1 MEEIT
6 LNNYTRQKL
15 QREIRKYYLA
25 KEGLLAVDEKI
36 RELQDKKLRVKGI
49 DMSVAPNF
57 DGGSRYEDSLL
68 DIISD
73 LDMLE
78 KNKKIMLQRC
88 KVVEKCFDGM
98 KEFEKELLLKMY
110 GERCN
115 IDKLCRHFNYS
126 RGNLYKIS
134 TRALE
139 EFGLLLYAED

>member
-1 MEEIT
+1 MT
-6 LNNYTRQKL
+6 
-15 QREIRKYYLA
+15 
-25 KEGLLAVDEKI
+25 KEGLLAVDEKM

-57 DGGSRYEDSLL
+57 GGGSRYEDSLL

-78 KNKKIMLQRC
+78 KNKKIMLQSC
-88 KVVEKCFDGM
+88 KAVEKCFERM

-115 IDKLCRHFNYS
+115 IDKLCRHYSYS

-134 TRALE
+134 NRALE

>member
-1 MEEIT
+1 MT
-6 LNNYTRQKL
+6 
-15 QREIRKYYLA
+15 
-25 KEGLLAVDEKI
+25 KEGLLAVDEKM

-49 DMSVAPNF
+49 DMSVAPNYG
-57 DGGSRYEDSLL
+57 GGSRYEDSLL

-78 KNKKIMLQRC
+78 KNKKIMLQSCRA
-88 KVVEKCFDGM
+88 VEKCFEGM

-115 IDKLCRHFNYS
+115 IDKLCRHYSYS

-134 TRALE
+134 NRALE
-139 EFGLLLYAED
+139 EFGLFLYAED

>member
-1 MEEIT
+1 MT
-6 LNNYTRQKL
+6 
-15 QREIRKYYLA
+15 
-25 KEGLLAVDEKI
+25 KEGLLAVDEKMI
-36 RELQDKKLRVKGI
+36 ELQDKKLRVKGI

-57 DGGSRYEDSLL
+57 GGGSRYEDSLL

-78 KNKKIMLQRC
+78 KNKKIMLQSC
-88 KVVEKCFDGM
+88 KAVEKCFEGM

-115 IDKLCRHFNYS
+115 IDKLCRHYSYS

-134 TRALE
+134 NRALE

>member
-1 MEEIT
+1 MT
-6 LNNYTRQKL
+6 
-15 QREIRKYYLA
+15 
-25 KEGLLAVDEKI
+25 KEGLLAVDEKM

-57 DGGSRYEDSLL
+57 GGGSRYEDSLL

-78 KNKKIMLQRC
+78 KNKKIMLQSC
-88 KVVEKCFDGM
+88 KAVEKCFEGM

-115 IDKLCRHFNYS
+115 IDKLCRHYSYS

-134 TRALE
+134 NRALE

>member
-1 MEEIT
+1 MT
-6 LNNYTRQKL
+6 
-15 QREIRKYYLA
+15 

>member
-1 MEEIT
+1 MT
-6 LNNYTRQKL
+6 
-15 QREIRKYYLA
+15 
-25 KEGLLAVDEKI
+25 KEGLLAVDEKM

-57 DGGSRYEDSLL
+57 GGASRYEDSLL

-78 KNKKIMLQRC
+78 KNKKKMQQSC
-88 KVVEKCFDGM
+88 KAVEKCFEGM

-115 IDKLCRHFNYS
+115 IDKLCRHYSYS

-134 TRALE
+134 NKALE
-139 EFGLLLYAED
+139 EFGLFLYAED

>member
-1 MEEIT
+1 
-6 LNNYTRQKL
+6 LNSYTRNKL
-15 QREIRKYYLA
+15 SREIRKYYLT
-25 KEGLLAVDEKI
+25 KERLLAVDEKM

-57 DGGSRYEDSLL
+57 GGGSRYEDSLL

-78 KNKKIMLQRC
+78 KNKKIMLQSC
-88 KVVEKCFDGM
+88 KAVEKCFEGM

-115 IDKLCRHFNYS
+115 IDKLCRHYSYS

-134 TRALE
+134 NRALE

>member
-1 MEEIT
+1 M
-6 LNNYTRQKL
+6 NSYTRQKL
-15 QREIRKYYLA
+15 QREIRKYYLN
-25 KEGLLAVDEKI
+25 KEGLIAVDEKME
-36 RELQDKKLRVKGI
+36 ELKDRKMRVKGI
-49 DMSVAPNF
+49 DMSAIPNF
-57 DGGSRYEDSLL
+57 GGGIRYEDSLL

-78 KNKKIMLQRC
+78 KNKKIMVQSC
-88 KVVEKCFDGM
+88 SVVEKCFMGM

-115 IDKLCRHFNYS
+115 IDKLCRHYSYS

-134 TRALE
+134 NRALE

>member
-1 MEEIT
+1 M
-6 LNNYTRQKL
+6 NNYTRQKL

>member
-1 MEEIT
+1 M
-6 LNNYTRQKL
+6 NNYTRNKL
-15 QREIRKYYLA
+15 AREIRKYYLA
-25 KEGLLAVDEKI
+25 KEGLLAVDEKM

-49 DMSVAPNF
+49 DMSVASNF

-73 LDMLE
+73 IDMLE

>member
-1 MEEIT
+1 MT
-6 LNNYTRQKL
+6 KD
-15 QREIRKYYLA
+15 A
-25 KEGLLAVDEKI
+25 LLAVDEKM
-36 RELQDKKLRVKGI
+36 RELQDKKIRVKGI
-49 DMSVAPNF
+49 DMTVAPNF
-57 DGGSRYEDSLL
+57 GGGSRYEDSLL

-78 KNKKIMLQRC
+78 KNKKIMLQSC
-88 KVVEKCFDGM
+88 KAVEKCFEGM

-115 IDKLCRHFNYS
+115 IDKLCRHYSYS

-134 TRALE
+134 NRALE

>member
-1 MEEIT
+1 MT
-6 LNNYTRQKL
+6 
-15 QREIRKYYLA
+15 
-25 KEGLLAVDEKI
+25 KEGLLAVDEKM

-115 IDKLCRHFNYS
+115 IDKLCRHYSYS

-134 TRALE
+134 NRALE

>member
-1 MEEIT
+1 MT
-6 LNNYTRQKL
+6 
-15 QREIRKYYLA
+15 
-25 KEGLLAVDEKI
+25 KEGLLAVDEKM

-57 DGGSRYEDSLL
+57 GGGSRYEDSLL

-78 KNKKIMLQRC
+78 KNKKIMLQSC
-88 KVVEKCFDGM
+88 KAVEKCFEGM

-115 IDKLCRHFNYS
+115 IDKLCRHYSYS

-134 TRALE
+134 NKALE

>member
-1 MEEIT
+1 MT
-6 LNNYTRQKL
+6 
-15 QREIRKYYLA
+15 
-25 KEGLLAVDEKI
+25 KEGLLAVDEKM

-57 DGGSRYEDSLL
+57 GGGSRYEDSLL

-78 KNKKIMLQRC
+78 KNKKIMMQSC
-88 KVVEKCFDGM
+88 KAVEKCFGGM

-115 IDKLCRHFNYS
+115 IDKLCRHYSYS

-134 TRALE
+134 NRALE

>member
-1 MEEIT
+1 MT
-6 LNNYTRQKL
+6 KD
-15 QREIRKYYLA
+15 
-25 KEGLLAVDEKI
+25 GLLAVDEKM
-36 RELQDKKLRVKGI
+36 RELQDKKIRVKGI
-49 DMSVAPNF
+49 DMTVAPNF
-57 DGGSRYEDSLL
+57 GGGSRYEDSLL

-78 KNKKIMLQRC
+78 KNKKIMLQSC
-88 KVVEKCFDGM
+88 KAVEKCFEGM

-115 IDKLCRHFNYS
+115 IDKLCRHYSYS

-134 TRALE
+134 NRALE

>member
-1 MEEIT
+1 MT
-6 LNNYTRQKL
+6 
-15 QREIRKYYLA
+15 
-25 KEGLLAVDEKI
+25 KEGLLAVDEKM

-57 DGGSRYEDSLL
+57 GGGSRYEDSLL

-78 KNKKIMLQRC
+78 KNKKIMLQSCRA
-88 KVVEKCFDGM
+88 VEKCFEGM

-115 IDKLCRHFNYS
+115 IDKLCRHYSYS

-134 TRALE
+134 NRALE

>member
-1 MEEIT
+1 MT
-6 LNNYTRQKL
+6 
-15 QREIRKYYLA
+15 
-25 KEGLLAVDEKI
+25 KERLLAVDEKM

-57 DGGSRYEDSLL
+57 GGGSRYEDSLL

-78 KNKKIMLQRC
+78 KNKKIMLQSCRA
-88 KVVEKCFDGM
+88 VEKCFEGM

-115 IDKLCRHFNYS
+115 IDKLCRHYSYS

-134 TRALE
+134 NRALE

>member
-1 MEEIT
+1 M
-6 LNNYTRQKL
+6 NNYTRNKL
-15 QREIRKYYLA
+15 SREIRKYYLT
-25 KEGLLAVDEKI
+25 KEELLAVDEKM
-36 RELQDKKLRVKGI
+36 RELQDKKIRVKGI

-57 DGGSRYEDSLL
+57 GGGSRYEDSLL

-78 KNKKIMLQRC
+78 KNKKTMLQSC
-88 KVVEKCFDGM
+88 KAVEKCFEGM

-115 IDKLCRHFNYS
+115 IDKLCRHYSYS

-134 TRALE
+134 NRALE

>member
-1 MEEIT
+1 MT
-6 LNNYTRQKL
+6 
-15 QREIRKYYLA
+15 
-25 KEGLLAVDEKI
+25 KERLLAVDEKM

-57 DGGSRYEDSLL
+57 GGGSRYEDSLL

-78 KNKKIMLQRC
+78 KNKKIMLQSC
-88 KVVEKCFDGM
+88 KAVEKCFEGM

-115 IDKLCRHFNYS
+115 IDKLCRHYSYS

-134 TRALE
+134 NRALE